1 MAALDEPITNDEAA
15 ALDPV
20 LRRLEQ
26 QRPWWPPGTRHGYHA
41 MTYGF
46 LLSGLVRGV
55 TGLTVGQ
62 FFAQEV
68 ARPLGLDLYLGVPAG
83 ASGRGR
89 TDDRSV
95 VRVRP
100 SRRW

>member
-1 MAALDEPITNDEAA
+1 
-15 ALDPV
+15 
-20 LRRLEQ
+20 
-26 QRPWWPPGTRHGYHA
+26 

-68 ARPLGLDLYLGVPAG
+68 ARPLGLDLYLWVLVGF
-83 ASGRGR
+83 
-89 TDDRSV
+89 RS
-95 VRVRP
+95 RSHR
-100 SRRW
+100 